1 MHIPMNLDVVRSA
14 VRATGS
20 SLTRPDVA
28 PAVAGGVVTIARQT
42 GTGAPRIAARVCEIL
57 NERHGSGEQPWLA
70 YDKNLVHTV
79 AEEHELAEDVL
90 RKMDEHDQNML
101 DEIFASITGQLTVH
115 EVAMKTARTMR
126 GLAKHGRAVI
136 VGRGGSVVL
145 AGVPNSLH
153 VRLVAPLE
161 WRIRNWAQANGTSLE
176 EARVKVAE
184 MDRDRADYVRATLN
198 RSSEDPTLYDLVI
211 NVAAITLEHTASM
224 IARAVEELHLEHA

>member
-90 RKMDEHDQNML
+90 RKMDEQT
-101 DEIFASITGQLTVH
+101 ITCS
-115 EVAMKTARTMR
+115 M
-126 GLAKHGRAVI
+126 
-136 VGRGGSVVL
+136 
-145 AGVPNSLH
+145 
-153 VRLVAPLE
+153 
-161 WRIRNWAQANGTSLE
+161 
-176 EARVKVAE
+176 
-184 MDRDRADYVRATLN
+184 
-198 RSSEDPTLYDLVI
+198 RSSRRSPA
-211 NVAAITLEHTASM
+211 N
-224 IARAVEELHLEHA
+224 

>member
-1 MHIPMNLDVVRSA
+1 
-14 VRATGS
+14 
-20 SLTRPDVA
+20 
-28 PAVAGGVVTIARQT
+28 
-42 GTGAPRIAARVCEIL
+42 
-57 NERHGSGEQPWLA
+57 
-70 YDKNLVHTV
+70 
-79 AEEHELAEDVL
+79 
-90 RKMDEHDQNML
+90 
-101 DEIFASITGQLTVH
+101 
-115 EVAMKTARTMR
+115 MKTARTMR

-198 RSSEDPTLYDLVI
+198 RSSEDPALYDLVI